1 MEPMELTHA
10 ALLGVVQGATE
21 YLPVSS
27 SGHLVLTP
35 FILGKQSSP
44 FVFDVLVQ
52 MGTLLGVI
60 VYFWRDL
67 KDIAL
72 AVITGLWSKVNGGE
86 SFAPTPEAKLGW
98 NVVLASIP
106 AGVVGLLFK
115 DWFEEAFKDP
125 RITLGF
131 LFVTAV
137 LLATAERL
145 GKQTR
150 DEKSVT
156 SLDAVLIGMA
166 QAFALFPGVSRSGS
180 TIALGMFRG
189 LTREAAARFSF
200 VMSVPIM
207 VGAGLLMTKKLIED
221 PAQLQTHGPAVAVGF
236 VVSAI
241 TGYICIRWF
250 LGFLKHQSL
259 YWFAGY
265 CALVSVLGLAYFALK
280 G

>member
-1 MEPMELTHA
+1 MELSHA

-35 FILGKQSSP
+35 FVLGKSSSP

-52 MGTLLGVI
+52 MGTLLGVL
-60 VYFWRDL
+60 VYFWSDL
-67 KDIAL
+67 VMIAR
-72 AVITGLWSKVNGGE
+72 AVIDGLISKAKGGE
-86 SFAPTPEAKLGW
+86 SFAPTPDAKLGW

-106 AGVVGLLFK
+106 AGIIGVLFK

-131 LFVTAV
+131 LFVTAI

-145 GKQTR
+145 GRQER
-150 DEKSVT
+150 GERSVT
-156 SLDAVLIGMA
+156 PLDAILIGIA
-166 QAFALFPGVSRSGS
+166 QAGALFPGVSRSGS
-180 TIALGMFRG
+180 TIAMGMYRG

-207 VGAGLLMTKKLIED
+207 VGAGLLMTLKLVKD
-221 PAQLQTHGPAVAVGF
+221 PAQLSAHGPAVAVGF

-265 CALVSVLGLAYFALK
+265 CALVSLSGLAYFAFIA
-280 G
+280 

>member
-86 SFAPTPEAKLGW
+86 SFAPHPRGQTRMECG
-98 NVVLASIP
+98 
-106 AGVVGLLFK
+106 AGV
-115 DWFEEAFKDP
+115 DP
-125 RITLGF
+125 RGRCW
-131 LFVTAV
+131 A
-137 LLATAERL
+137 
-145 GKQTR
+145 
-150 DEKSVT
+150 SV
-156 SLDAVLIGMA
+156 
-166 QAFALFPGVSRSGS
+166 
-180 TIALGMFRG
+180 
-189 LTREAAARFSF
+189 
-200 VMSVPIM
+200 
-207 VGAGLLMTKKLIED
+207 
-221 PAQLQTHGPAVAVGF
+221 
-236 VVSAI
+236 
-241 TGYICIRWF
+241 
-250 LGFLKHQSL
+250 
-259 YWFAGY
+259 
-265 CALVSVLGLAYFALK
+265 
-280 G
+280 